1 MSVKASQRAAM
12 WVDWLIVLVFG
23 GSALFAIWMPIP
35 DGIPGPRL
43 VNTFLFLLVSLLFLL
58 RRRAP
63 VAVLFLVVAVVSV
76 QANFFDPP
84 KLPPFHSWIALLLAF
99 YSVGRYSDE
108 RRAIFSGVVG
118 LTAEI
123 LLVDLPRFLAGTPP
137 LNFVPAWG
145 SYVVLWVVGKALRR
159 YRLQA
164 SRLQALAGQLEIER
178 EEKARTAV
186 VVERSRI
193 ARELH
198 DVLAHSVSVMV
209 VQAQAAQRLLEGEQQ
224 DARQALGSIETTGR
238 QALAEMRRMLGI
250 LRRSDEELTLAPQPG
265 LEYLDALIEQT
276 REAGLPVE
284 LRIEGEPE
292 PLPPGVDL
300 SAYRIVQEALTNTLK
315 HAGPAHAQ
323 VVVRYGDDE
332 LELEITDDGAG
343 TGKGGGEGHGLIGMR
358 ERVALYGGVFEGGKR
373 SAGGYRIRARL
384 PLDMN
389 RR

>member
-1 MSVKASQRAAM
+1 
-12 WVDWLIVLVFG
+12 
-23 GSALFAIWMPIP
+23 
-35 DGIPGPRL
+35 
-43 VNTFLFLLVSLLFLL
+43 
-58 RRRAP
+58 
-63 VAVLFLVVAVVSV
+63 
-76 QANFFDPP
+76 
-84 KLPPFHSWIALLLAF
+84 LAF
-99 YSVGRYSDE
+99 YCVGRYSDE
-108 RRAIFSGVVG
+108 RRANFGGVVG

-123 LLVDLPRFLAGTPP
+123 LLVDLPRFLADTPP
-137 LNFVPAWG
+137 LNFVAAWG

-159 YRLQA
+159 HRLQA
-164 SRLQALAGQLEIER
+164 ARLRDLAGQLEIER

-186 VVERSRI
+186 TEERSRI

-209 VQAQAAQRLLEGEQQ
+209 VQAQAAQRLLEGDQQ

-250 LRRSDEELTLAPQPG
+250 LRRSDEELTLAPQPD

-315 HAGPAHAQ
+315 HAGPARPADHPALDLR
-323 VVVRYGDDE
+323 VRE
-332 LELEITDDGAG
+332 SSPA
-343 TGKGGGEGHGLIGMR
+343 
-358 ERVALYGGVFEGGKR
+358 ERQA
-373 SAGGYRIRARL
+373 
-384 PLDMN
+384 
-389 RR
+389 

>member
-43 VNTFLFLLVSLLFLL
+43 VNTFLFLLVSLLFFW

-84 KLPPFHSWIALLLAF
+84 KQPPFHSWIALLLAF
-99 YSVGRYSDE
+99 YCVGRYSDE
-108 RRAIFSGVVG
+108 RRANFGGVVG

-123 LLVDLPRFLAGTPP
+123 LLVDLPRFLADTPP
-137 LNFVPAWG
+137 LNFVAAWG

-159 YRLQA
+159 HRLQA
-164 SRLQALAGQLEIER
+164 ARLRDLAGQLEIER

-186 VVERSRI
+186 TEERSRI

-209 VQAQAAQRLLEGEQQ
+209 VQAQAAQRLLEGDQQ

-315 HAGPAHAQ
+315 HAGPARPADHPALDLR
-323 VVVRYGDDE
+323 VRE
-332 LELEITDDGAG
+332 SSPA
-343 TGKGGGEGHGLIGMR
+343 
-358 ERVALYGGVFEGGKR
+358 ERQA
-373 SAGGYRIRARL
+373 
-384 PLDMN
+384 
-389 RR
+389 